1 MKNKSFDTI
10 EEALDDLKKGKLIIV
25 SDDESRENEGD
36 FICASEYAC
45 PENINFMAKEG
56 RGLICMPVSEEIC
69 NKLELLP
76 MTDKN
81 TDNHETAFTISIDHK
96 ETSTGI
102 SAFDRS
108 LTALKLTDEKSK
120 PDDFRRPGHMF
131 PLRAKKG
138 GVLERAGHTEATVDL
153 CRLAGLKEAGLCCEI
168 MGSDGHMAG
177 REELFEIAD
186 KFNIK
191 IICIN
196 DLIQYRKMN
205 EKILKKEAQTILP
218 TRYGTFNM
226 AVYKN
231 PYSGLEHIAL
241 WMGDFD
247 ESKPVLCRIHSECM
261 TGDTFGSLKCDC
273 GEQLEAALKM
283 ISHEKYGALIYLR
296 QEGRG
301 IGLINKIRAYALQEK
316 GFDTVDANLKLGFK
330 SDLRDYTD
338 GIQILKDLNISKI
351 KLMTNNPDKINS
363 MLVENSG
370 IKLVERIPL
379 EMKSNSV
386 NQKYLVTKKIRMGHL
401 IFNV

>member
-36 FICASEYAC
+36 FICASEYAG
-45 PENINFMAKEG
+45 PENINFMTKEG

-131 PLRAKKG
+131 PLCAKKG

-205 EKILKKEAQTILP
+205 EKILKKEAQAILP